1 MSDVKK
7 KRGRKPKNQLIIK
20 CDDNIEEIDS
30 EKECVICHIP
40 ISLDD
45 INNTACLS
53 LFIKEDIKG
62 KKFDKVEPLKIS
74 NDINLECMHSNETQS
89 ETIKNV
95 CNTINKI
102 TTHIVK
108 FTKNTKCWWC
118 KNKFTQPAV
127 QLPENYHNNTFY
139 CVGNFCS
146 FNCVKSYNIDLNDN
160 LIWERE
166 GLINLL
172 YNLTYNENKEITYAP
187 HWITLEEYGGNL
199 TIEEFRKN
207 SIVNTTEYLIL
218 HPPLISRQMQIE
230 ESYKVSKLKEVSLDN
245 VNKLYS
251 EIESDFT
258 IKRTK
263 PIQSSQ
269 LNLATTMGLI
279 KKK

>member
-1 MSDVKK
+1 MSEVKK
-7 KRGRKPKNQLIIK
+7 KRGRKPKNQIIIK
-20 CDDNIEEIDS
+20 SDDNKEEIDS
-30 EKECVICHIP
+30 DKECVICHIP
-40 ISLDD
+40 ISLED

-53 LFIKEDIKG
+53 LFIKEEVIPNNVAKLDPPI
-62 KKFDKVEPLKIS
+62 I
-74 NDINLECMHSNETQS
+74 SNETQS

-95 CNTINKI
+95 CNIINKI

-139 CVGNFCS
+139 CIGNFCS

-172 YNLTYNENKEITYAP
+172 YNLTYNETKEIIYAP

-199 TIEEFRKN
+199 TIEEFRRN

-230 ESYKVSKLKEVSLDN
+230 ESYKVNKLKEVSLDN

-251 EIESDFT
+251 EIETNFT

>member
-1 MSDVKK
+1 MDVKK
-7 KRGRKPKNQLIIK
+7 KRGRKPKNQQIIK
-20 CDDNIEEIDS
+20 PDNIIEEVDT
-30 EKECVICHIP
+30 EKECIICHIP
-40 ISLDD
+40 VSLEE
-45 INNTACLS
+45 INNTSCLS
-53 LFIKEDIKG
+53 LFIKEEVKE
-62 KKFDKVEPLKIS
+62 KKPEKNKV
-74 NDINLECMHSNETQS
+74 INNTLNTTCENKNIETQS

-102 TTHIVK
+102 LTHTVK
-108 FTKNTKCWWC
+108 FTKHTKCWWC
-118 KNKFTQPAV
+118 KNKFSNPAI
-127 QLPENYHNNTFY
+127 QLPENYYNETFY
-139 CVGNFCS
+139 CIGNFCS
-146 FNCVKSYNIDLNDN
+146 FNCVKSYNLDLNDT
-160 LIWERE
+160 LKWYRE
-166 GLINLL
+166 GLIHLL
-172 YNLTYNENKEITYAP
+172 YNLTYNEYKEISYAP
-187 HWITLEEYGGNL
+187 HWLTLEEYGGNL
-199 TIEEFRKN
+199 TIDEFRKN
-207 SIVNTTEYLIL
+207 SIVNTTDFLIL